1 MAKGKPKCRFVVLAS
16 LCVLLLVLL
25 GLSPIQALWTTA
37 LVGGAAFSGLCL
49 VAVIVGPRLRQVESL
64 AIALP
69 LGVVLQA
76 LGYLVLN
83 PWFSARVVFA
93 ITMLLS
99 IVIWLARSERSLVS
113 LLPRFG
119 DAPTGTIVA
128 LGMVAGSIGALS
140 FWLRHRLNWSGIL
153 DVHDDIVYHEALI
166 GAAHGGWPVNS
177 PLLGREPLSYHWLP
191 NLWAAFI
198 DAAVGLPPF
207 AAVTRALPLVAI
219 LGAAVAAAAWAMR
232 LSAHHLAGPTA
243 AVGISTVGF
252 IGLGPQ
258 AGIPLPPESPSEMFG
273 AMLMLM
279 LCLVVWVYRHGD
291 LTSRAYGFILFV
303 GLFALTGSKLSQA
316 VIVLSGIGALVIGER
331 LRGLRSANLAAHG
344 FGLVGFVGGFLIFHY
359 RGDRHD
365 LSFHPIESVLSGLEA
380 LFALSPAVP
389 NALLTVV
396 AIGAPLLAALWAL
409 RQHAGVDLFVLGSVS
424 AGVFFAITTTSP
436 GTSERY
442 FLSAA
447 LKVLIVVASVGVA
460 SLFGESWSSRNLGS
474 SRLMRAA
481 VIGTICTTSVTT
493 TYFLDA
499 GILSTTAARVVV
511 LLVGGGIVGASL
523 TDRTSLRF
531 TSAGFFLVAALS
543 TVLGSLVLAAGNVRL
558 ESDDHA
564 FDAVRSDAFAI
575 GAELRAISERDE
587 LVVTNRFCRDVRE
600 EWPDCKTKWFEASAA
615 SGRRALIEGV
625 DYAVGTSRPPE
636 ALRLV
641 QLSQRAAVDAEPDAL
656 AEVYALGVRWIW
668 FDRLVGRQPEW
679 GDLGE
684 VRFSNNSVVIVEL
697 SPSLSSSDVNQKGE

>member
-1 MAKGKPKCRFVVLAS
+1 MTEGKPGYRFVVLVL
-16 LCVLLLVLL
+16 LCVVLLVLL

-37 LVGGAAFSGLCL
+37 LVGGAVFSGLCM
-49 VAVIVGPRLRQVESL
+49 VTVILGQRLRTVESL

-69 LGVVLQA
+69 LGVMLQA

-99 IVIWLARSERSLVS
+99 IVIWLSRIERSLAT

-119 DAPTGTIVA
+119 DAPTGTIVT
-128 LGMVAGSIGALS
+128 LGAVAGSIGTLS
-140 FWLRHRLNWSGIL
+140 FWLRHRLNWSGVL
-153 DVHDDIVYHEALI
+153 DIHDDIVYHEALI
-166 GAAHGGWPVNS
+166 GAAHDGWPVKS
-177 PLLGREPLSYHWLP
+177 PVLGREPLSYHWFP
-191 NLWAAFI
+191 NLWAAFV
-198 DAAVGLPPF
+198 DASADLPPF

-258 AGIPLPPESPSEMFG
+258 AGIPLPPESPSETFG
-273 AMLMLM
+273 AMFMLM

-291 LTSRAYGFILFV
+291 LTARAYGFVLLV

-316 VIVLSGIGALVIGER
+316 VIVLSGIGALVIGDR
-331 LRGLRSANLAAHG
+331 LRRLPAADIAVHG
-344 FGLVGFVGGFLIFHY
+344 FGLLGFAIGFLVFHF

-365 LSFHPIESVLSGLEA
+365 LSFHPIESVTSGLRSLFTLSPSVPDA
-380 LFALSPAVP
+380 LF
-389 NALLTVV
+389 TVV
-396 AIGAPLLAALWAL
+396 AIGAPLLASLWAL
-409 RQHAGVDLFVLGSVS
+409 RQRSGVELFVLGSVGT
-424 AGVFFAITTTSP
+424 GVFFATTTTSP
-436 GTSERY
+436 GASEGY

-460 SLFGESWSSRNLGS
+460 SLFGESWSSRNLGR
-474 SRLMRAA
+474 SRMTRSA
-481 VIGTICTTSVTT
+481 VIGAICALSVTA
-493 TYFLDA
+493 TYFVDA
-499 GILSTTAARVVV
+499 GNLSTTAARVVA

-523 TDRTSLRF
+523 TDQTRLRF
-531 TSAGFFLVAALS
+531 ASAGLFLVAALS
-543 TVLGSLVLAAGNVRL
+543 TVFGSLVLATGNIRL

-564 FDAVRSDAFAI
+564 FDAVRSDAFSI
-575 GAELRAISERDE
+575 GANLRAVSKPDE

-600 EWPDCKTKWFEASAA
+600 EWPDCNTKWFEASAA
-615 SGRRALIEGV
+615 TGRRAVIEGV
-625 DYAVGTSRPPE
+625 DYAVGASRPLK

-641 QLSQRAAVDAEPDAL
+641 QLSQLAAGDAEPGAL

-668 FDRLVGRQPEW
+668 FDRLVGRQPKW
-679 GDLGE
+679 GEMGN
-684 VRFSNNSVVIVEL
+684 VRFANDSVVIVEL
-697 SPSLSSSDVNQKGE
+697 SPVLSASSAKQEGG